1 MDYLKQFNK
10 ELGITTII
18 NLHDIDLVMEYGK
31 RVIGLRNGEI
41 IYDGKVENINDEV
54 LKEIYGKWEKVV

>member
-41 IYDGKVENINDEV
+41 IYDGKVENINDKV